1 MPVVQGLSA
10 FPITP
15 SGPDGRVDVAALR
28 RLVAPLAAA
37 GVDSIGLLGS
47 TGSYPY
53 LTRAERRRAL
63 DAALAEA
70 GGRVPILVG
79 VGALRTDE
87 AVRLTEDARDAGGAV
102 GLLAAVS
109 YTPLGDD
116 EVFEHV
122 AAVARARLP
131 LCLYDNPSTTHFAF
145 TPALVERLARLDGVV
160 ALKSPAP
167 APDAVAA
174 HLDALRRATP
184 DGFSVGC
191 SVDWH
196 AAEALL
202 AGGGRLVRR
211 GSRAVPGALPRHPAG
226 RPDRATR
233 PKRGGSTPRCARSG
247 TCSGP
252 TPACAS
258 SMPPRR
264 PWGSA
269 APSRPRPVLPLSRR
283 DPERGGPGGR
293 RAGIDLTS
301 PAPPR
306 DTSRPPHRMSTATA
320 AGITPPRRCPGRSPR
335 DCAPRAW
342 RNRARDRPLRA
353 GPPWCG
359 ATATRWRSRNSP

>member
-63 DAALAEA
+63 DAALEEA

-87 AVRLTEDARDAGGAV
+87 AVRLTEDARDAGAAV

-122 AAVARARLP
+122 AAVARAGLP

-202 AGGGRLVRR
+202 AGADAWYGVAAGLFPARCLAIL
-211 GSRAVPGALPRHPAG
+211 RA
-226 RPDRATR
+226 
-233 PKRGGSTPRCARSG
+233 ARSG
-247 TCSGP
+247 DAAEARRLDAAMRP
-252 TPACAS
+252 LWDLFRAHS
-258 SMPPRR
+258 SLRVVYAAAEAL
-264 PWGSA
+264 GSCRA
-269 APSRPRPVLPLSRR
+269 EPPRPVLPLS
-283 DPERGGPGGR
+283 
-293 RAGIDLTS
+293 AGIRSEVARVVAAL
-301 PAPPR
+301 A
-306 DTSRPPHRMSTATA
+306 ST
-320 AGITPPRRCPGRSPR
+320 
-335 DCAPRAW
+335 
-342 RNRARDRPLRA
+342 
-353 GPPWCG
+353 
-359 ATATRWRSRNSP
+359 

>member
-15 SGPDGRVDVAALR
+15 SGPDGRVHVAALR

-87 AVRLTEDARDAGGAV
+87 AVRLTEDARDAGAAV

-122 AAVARARLP
+122 AAVARAGLP

-202 AGGGRLVRR
+202 AGADAWYGVAAGLFPARCLAIL
-211 GSRAVPGALPRHPAG
+211 RA
-226 RPDRATR
+226 
-233 PKRGGSTPRCARSG
+233 ARSG
-247 TCSGP
+247 DAAEARRLDAAMRP
-252 TPACAS
+252 LWDLFRAHS
-258 SMPPRR
+258 SLRVVY
-264 PWGSA
+264 A
-269 APSRPRPVLPLSRR
+269 AAEALGICRAEPPRPVLPLSAEIRSEVAR
-283 DPERGGPGGR
+283 VV
-293 RAGIDLTS
+293 AAL
-301 PAPPR
+301 A
-306 DTSRPPHRMSTATA
+306 ST
-320 AGITPPRRCPGRSPR
+320 
-335 DCAPRAW
+335 
-342 RNRARDRPLRA
+342 
-353 GPPWCG
+353 
-359 ATATRWRSRNSP
+359 

>member
-87 AVRLTEDARDAGGAV
+87 AVRLTEDARDAGAAV

-122 AAVARARLP
+122 AAVARAGLP

-202 AGGGRLVRR
+202 AGADAWYGVAAGLFPARCLAIL
-211 GSRAVPGALPRHPAG
+211 RA
-226 RPDRATR
+226 
-233 PKRGGSTPRCARSG
+233 ARSG
-247 TCSGP
+247 DAAEARRLDAAMRP
-252 TPACAS
+252 LWDLFRAHS
-258 SMPPRR
+258 SLRVVY
-264 PWGSA
+264 A
-269 APSRPRPVLPLSRR
+269 AAEALGICRAEPPRPVLPLSAEIRSEVAR
-283 DPERGGPGGR
+283 VV
-293 RAGIDLTS
+293 AAL
-301 PAPPR
+301 A
-306 DTSRPPHRMSTATA
+306 ST
-320 AGITPPRRCPGRSPR
+320 
-335 DCAPRAW
+335 
-342 RNRARDRPLRA
+342 
-353 GPPWCG
+353 
-359 ATATRWRSRNSP
+359 

>member
-15 SGPDGRVDVAALR
+15 SGPEGRVDVAALR

-87 AVRLTEDARDAGGAV
+87 AVRLTEDARDAGAAV

-122 AAVARARLP
+122 AAVARAGLP

-167 APDAVAA
+167 APHAVAA

-202 AGGGRLVRR
+202 AGADAWYGVAAGLFPARCLAIL
-211 GSRAVPGALPRHPAG
+211 RA
-226 RPDRATR
+226 
-233 PKRGGSTPRCARSG
+233 ARSG
-247 TCSGP
+247 DAAEARRLDAAMRP
-252 TPACAS
+252 LWDLFRAHS
-258 SMPPRR
+258 SLRVVYAAAEAL
-264 PWGSA
+264 GSCRA
-269 APSRPRPVLPLSRR
+269 EPPRPVLPLSAEIRS
-283 DPERGGPGGR
+283 EV
-293 RAGIDLTS
+293 AQVVAAL
-301 PAPPR
+301 A
-306 DTSRPPHRMSTATA
+306 ST
-320 AGITPPRRCPGRSPR
+320 
-335 DCAPRAW
+335 
-342 RNRARDRPLRA
+342 
-353 GPPWCG
+353 
-359 ATATRWRSRNSP
+359 